1 MDNENVGFNLR
12 KKPRD
17 LNPKVQVI
25 VPVSVIS
32 KTKRMGGGGTAVT
45 ASIKRHHKHPEI

>member
-12 KKPRD
+12 KKPR
-17 LNPKVQVI
+17 VQVI

-45 ASIKRHHKHPEI
+45 ASIKRSHKHPEI